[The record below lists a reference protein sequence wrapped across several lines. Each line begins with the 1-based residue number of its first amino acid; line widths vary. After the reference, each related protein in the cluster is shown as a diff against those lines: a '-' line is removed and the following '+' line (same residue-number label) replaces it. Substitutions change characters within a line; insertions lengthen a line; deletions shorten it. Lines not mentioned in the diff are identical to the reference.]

1 MNTITPI
8 MPSRIRTTHPI
19 APCGAGPFL
28 PFGRTGLNLAI
39 SAMVASRLM
48 KPLRTAVVLAAAV
61 LAGCARTTPMPDA
74 FPETLGAWHRNGP
87 PRDLSTSQ
95 PPDSLPGARI
105 EQIRTASYQGP
116 GKVEARAYAL
126 PSPAVALDV
135 VQRWT
140 PHPDTVFFYHGRFF
154 VVVHWQNAEKKELQA
169 FVGALEKQ
177 FTKQD

>member
-8 MPSRIRTTHPI
+8 IASRIRITHPI

-39 SAMVASRLM
+39 SAMVASCLM
-48 KPLRTAVVLAAAV
+48 MPPRTVVVLAVAV
-61 LAGCARTTPMPDA
+61 LAGCARPTPMPDA

-87 PRDLSTSQ
+87 PRDIPPSQ
-95 PPDSLPGARI
+95 PPDSLPNTTI
-105 EQIRTASYQGP
+105 DQIRIATYEGP
-116 GKVEARAYAL
+116 GKLDARIYAL

-140 PHPDTVFFYHGRFF
+140 PRPDTVIFYSGRFF
-154 VVVHWQNAEKKELQA
+154 TVVHWQTAEKKELQA
-169 FVGALEKQ
+169 FVGELEKQ
-177 FTKQD
+177 FAHRD